1 MLKTLALKYPKFIC
15 FVKNRFDSEV
25 RSGLFL
31 TTGFIIIS
39 FFTYVFLSLI
49 KDLIGQ
55 TTLSQLDF
63 NLLNKIQTIRTP
75 FLNKFMLYIT
85 HFGDWQII
93 LGVFVIAV
101 FTLLLLKKWKYI
113 LALSISTIG
122 GEIFVYTMKNII
134 KRHGPPMRYTIFMEH
149 DFSFP
154 SGHGFIAVAFYGL
167 LFYFIFRY
175 LISKYL
181 KVLIIIIGFALIV
194 LIGFSRI
201 YLGLHW
207 PSDVLASFE
216 SGIILIT
223 LIITFLEINEKLDI
237 KI

>member
-1 MLKTLALKYPKFIC
+1 MLKVFVLKHPKFFC
-15 FVKNRFDSEV
+15 FIKNRFDSEV

-31 TTGFIIIS
+31 TTVFIIIS

-55 TTLSQLDF
+55 TTLLQLDY

-75 FLNKFMLYIT
+75 FLNKFMLYVT
-85 HFGDWQII
+85 HLGDWQAI
-93 LGVFVIAV
+93 LAVSIIAV

-122 GEIFVYTMKNII
+122 GEIFVYTMKNVI
-134 KRHGPPMRYTIFMEH
+134 KRQGPPMRYTVFMEH

-154 SGHGFIAVAFYGL
+154 SGHSFIAVAFYGL
-167 LFYFIFRY
+167 LFYFIFKY
-175 LISKYL
+175 LINKYL
-181 KVLIIIIGFALIV
+181 KVLIITIGFVLIV

-201 YLGLHW
+201 YLGVHW

-237 KI
+237 KV